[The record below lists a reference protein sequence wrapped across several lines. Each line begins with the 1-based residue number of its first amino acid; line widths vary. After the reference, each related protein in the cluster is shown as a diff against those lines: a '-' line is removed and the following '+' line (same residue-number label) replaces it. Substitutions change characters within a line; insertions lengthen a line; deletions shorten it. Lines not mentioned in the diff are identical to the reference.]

1 MISLS
6 SIISIIEGILVIV
19 PALLTVA
26 FVTIAERKTMASMQR
41 RLGPNIVGILNKKKC
56 VISLCFFP

>member
-26 FVTIAERKTMASMQR
+26 FVTIAERKLWLVCR
-41 RLGPNIVGILNKKKC
+41 ED
-56 VISLCFFP
+56 